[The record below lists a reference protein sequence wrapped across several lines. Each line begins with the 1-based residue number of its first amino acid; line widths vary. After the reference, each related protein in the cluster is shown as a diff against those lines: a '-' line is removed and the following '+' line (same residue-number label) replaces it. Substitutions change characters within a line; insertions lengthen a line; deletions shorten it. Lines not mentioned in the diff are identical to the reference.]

1 MSDMRAILEKETGQY
16 FFEKDTAR
24 SIDTR
29 QFYVTKREIEN
40 MVDEIFGCGNSVKI
54 NRFSQKL
61 YETYPSLRA
70 EERMKTYYFLNFG
83 LFDYYKCRRT
93 ADRAM
98 DNLKPEDTVA
108 GITKRKLNLEQ
119 EKAGINHRLA
129 KGFTVGSANKEEN
142 RMRQLEEMDQNE
154 EPLDPNDP
162 NDIRNM
168 FAETKK
174 AQLKQEQIK
183 AAEAAKRRKRELEE
197 EKARI
202 PKKPNFGGPVD
213 KIISIGDK
221 ENKPSESGTPK
232 PTQVAPKRSSD
243 EKALDKKYRQA
254 VRESMEKVIMKLVEH
269 FIEIEDG
276 ESKL

>member
-1 MSDMRAILEKETGQY
+1 
-16 FFEKDTAR
+16 
-24 SIDTR
+24 
-29 QFYVTKREIEN
+29 

-61 YETYPSLRA
+61 YETYPTLRT

-83 LFDYYKCRRT
+83 LYDYYKCRRT

-98 DNLKPEDTVA
+98 DNLKPEDAVA

-129 KGFTVGSANKEEN
+129 KGFTVGSTNKEEN
-142 RMRQLEEMDQNE
+142 RMRQLEEIEQNE

-174 AQLKQEQIK
+174 ARLKQEQVK
-183 AAEAAKRRKRELEE
+183 EAEAAKRRKRELEE
-197 EKARI
+197 EKAAI
-202 PKKPNFGGPVD
+202 PKKPNFGGPID
-213 KIISIGDK
+213 KIIVKNTDK
-221 ENKPSESGTPK
+221 ENKPTPEGTLK
-232 PTQVAPKRSSD
+232 PTPAKRNSQ
-243 EKALDKKYRQA
+243 EKALDKQYRQL
-254 VRESMEKVIMKLVEH
+254 VRESMEKVVMQLVET
-269 FIEIEDG
+269 FIELDETDRRIVPNSRSGDR
-276 ESKL
+276 